1 MLSQV
6 HVKKLISFMGGI
18 ALLSAIAIVEAQQSA
33 QQPPAQPPGGM
44 AAGAGGRGGRGGGGG
59 RVSRFKI
66 YPREAVDR
74 GLPAYNSTCGYCH
87 GERGKGGKAG
97 PDLIASVVTLHDED
111 GVELAA
117 FVRAAEHS
125 KIVKID
131 ASDSQI
137 GDIAAYLHS
146 RVIYASGRG
155 DVRLTEILVGDPKAG
170 EFYFNNAGGCAKCHS
185 PTGDLKGIGAK
196 YDIATLQDRLVM
208 PRSGRGGFGR
218 GAAVANPTAPYAT
231 VTLASGETIKGAPLR
246 VTDFDVTLR
255 LADGS
260 TKTWARSHGV
270 PKVEI
275 TDPLQAHVD
284 IMTKLNDTD
293 MHNLTA
299 YLATLK

>member
-6 HVKKLISFMGGI
+6 RSKILFAFAGGF
-18 ALLSAIAIVEAQQSA
+18 ALLATIAAIEAQSPNA
-33 QQPPAQPPGGM
+33 PPA
-44 AAGAGGRGGRGGGGG
+44 ATGRGPG
-59 RVSRFKI
+59 RVGRFKV
-66 YPREAVDR
+66 YPAEAISR

-97 PDLIASVVTLHDED
+97 PDLIFSAVTLHDED
-111 GVELAA
+111 GVQMASY
-117 FVRAAEHS
+117 VRGPEHL
-125 KIVKID
+125 KVGKID

-137 GDIAAYLHS
+137 ADIAAYLHS

-155 DVRLTEILVGDPKAG
+155 AVRLAEVLIGDAKAG
-170 EFYFNNAGGCAKCHS
+170 EQYFNGAGGCNQCHS
-185 PTGDLKGIGAK
+185 PSGNLKGVGAK
-196 YDIATLQDRLVM
+196 YDVATLQDRLVM
-208 PRSGRGGFGR
+208 PRTGRGGR
-218 GAAVANPTAPYAT
+218 GAGPANATAPEARI
-231 VTLASGETIKGAPLR
+231 TLPSGETIKGAPVR

-260 TKTWARSHGV
+260 TRTWARNHGV

-275 TDPLQAHVD
+275 TDPLQAHID
-284 IMTKLNDTD
+284 IMTKLSDTD

>member
-6 HVKKLISFMGGI
+6 RSNKLLALAGGLV
-18 ALLSAIAIVEAQQSA
+18 LLSLIATIEAQPPTN
-33 QQPPAQPPGGM
+33 QPPA
-44 AAGAGGRGGRGGGGG
+44 GATAGRGGRGGGSRG
-59 RVSRFKI
+59 SRFKI
-66 YPREAVDR
+66 YPEDAIAR

-97 PDLIASVVTLHDED
+97 PDLIASLVTLHDED
-111 GVELAA
+111 GVQFATL
-117 FVRAAEHS
+117 VRAPEHS

-131 ASDSQI
+131 VSDTQMA
-137 GDIAAYLHS
+137 DIAAYLHS

-155 DVRLTEILVGDPKAG
+155 QVHVSEVLVGDPKAG
-170 EFYFNNAGGCAKCHS
+170 EQYFNGAGECNKCHS
-185 PTGDLKGIGAK
+185 PGGDLKGVGAK
-196 YDIATLQDRLVM
+196 YDPPTLQERLVM
-208 PRSGRGGFGR
+208 PRGGRGGFNR
-218 GAAVANPTAPYAT
+218 GTAIL
-231 VTLASGETIKGAPLR
+231 TLPSGETIKGAPLR

-260 TKTWARSHGV
+260 TRTWARNHGV

-275 TDPLQAHVD
+275 TDPLQAHID
-284 IMTKLNDTD
+284 LMTKLSDTD